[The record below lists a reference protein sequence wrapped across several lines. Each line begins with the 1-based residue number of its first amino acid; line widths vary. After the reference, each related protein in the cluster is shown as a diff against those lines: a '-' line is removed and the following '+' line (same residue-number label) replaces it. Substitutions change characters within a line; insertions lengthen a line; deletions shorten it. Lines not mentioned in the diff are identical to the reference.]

1 MMTPA
6 VSSGDGDRGS
16 GRLSGSRARASTAL
30 ACPTSVCS
38 RSNVRAFQMM
48 IDLSA
53 DAETRSWSVEFDVA
67 GTTRSALRKSVWPLS
82 TVFVV
87 GAVGVV
93 VMGQA

>member
-1 MMTPA
+1 MI
-6 VSSGDGDRGS
+6 
-16 GRLSGSRARASTAL
+16 
-30 ACPTSVCS
+30 
-38 RSNVRAFQMM
+38 

-53 DAETRSWSVEFDVA
+53 DAETRIGSVELDVA
-67 GTTRSALRKSVWPLS
+67 GMIRSALRKSVWPFN